1 MARARDLLDA
11 LADAQSDASAAEPA
25 LGIPGFSG
33 VSRGRT
39 WDALVSAH
47 APDLTGDTASFV
59 ALDDGTL
66 VIDDD
71 VPDHSLGP
79 LADAIEEML
88 KPPYR
93 AAAVRSDG
101 DAWTAV
107 AEKITIVQL
116 PGLEGDV
123 VDLSVVG
130 GTREL
135 TIDDEPA
142 SRSLPALDALTEEQ
156 GDVALHA
163 ERVDDDLFAVD
174 VFRL

>member
-1 MARARDLLDA
+1 VSRARDLLAA
-11 LADAQSDASAAEPA
+11 LSGSQPDGLDGESP
-25 LGIPGFSG
+25 LGIPGISG
-33 VSRGRT
+33 IPRGRT

-47 APDLTGDTASFV
+47 APALTGETVTFV

-71 VPDHSLGP
+71 VPDESLGP

-93 AAAVRSDG
+93 AAAMRSDA

-107 AEKITIVQL
+107 AEAVVIAEL

-123 VDLSVVG
+123 VDLTVVG
-130 GTREL
+130 GIREL
-135 TIDDEPA
+135 TVDDETTIRP
-142 SRSLPALDALTEEQ
+142 LPGLDSLTEER

-174 VFRL
+174 VFPL